1 MNKSD
6 VIDLM
11 AEVGLKAPVRGDFV
25 FISWDQL
32 VALVQKAEK
41 VEPDT
46 KCIVKDCENHK
57 HEGRFIGPL
66 CSPCHTTLSTGE
78 GKFSQAWRNT
88 RQAVEAETDACAK
101 VKVTKA
107 IPKRYKEVF
116 QHVFEDGVKFGK
128 AELRKAIRARSKV

>member
-11 AEVGLKAPVRGDFV
+11 AEVGLKAPVRGGFV
-25 FISWDQL
+25 FLSWEQL
-32 VALVQKAEK
+32 AALVQQAKKAER
-41 VEPDT
+41 EA
-46 KCIVKDCENHK
+46 CE
-57 HEGRFIGPL
+57 
-66 CSPCHTTLSTGE
+66 
-78 GKFSQAWRNT
+78 
-88 RQAVEAETDACAK
+88 K

-128 AELRKAIRARSKV
+128 AELRKAIRARSKA